1 MLQTSGGYLLLYKLG
16 VVAEEKGLYE
26 QVDSP
31 HPNLRRDSAE
41 LFIKEVIPPLHLTL
55 VSHLSL
61 LVTEESISCRCH
73 KLITLHHFFKFI
85 LSTKMT
91 QKLFIE

>member
-16 VVAEEKGLYE
+16 VVAEQKGLYV

-55 VSHLSL
+55 VSCIAIWCLWMKVLVAGVSHTSQFHISL
-61 LVTEESISCRCH
+61 FH
-73 KLITLHHFFKFI
+73 
-85 LSTKMT
+85 
-91 QKLFIE
+91 